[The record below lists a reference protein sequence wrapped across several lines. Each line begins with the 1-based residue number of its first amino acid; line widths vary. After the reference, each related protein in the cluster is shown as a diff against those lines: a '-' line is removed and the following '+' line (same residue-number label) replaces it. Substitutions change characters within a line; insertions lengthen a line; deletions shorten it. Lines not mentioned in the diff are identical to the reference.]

1 MGIHQNQNGGNDP
14 VANSTVPDA
23 GECARTRILGIQSL
37 GMFDKIRTI
46 YTSIQPHGASGG

>member
-23 GECARTRILGIQSL
+23 GECARTRILGIQSS